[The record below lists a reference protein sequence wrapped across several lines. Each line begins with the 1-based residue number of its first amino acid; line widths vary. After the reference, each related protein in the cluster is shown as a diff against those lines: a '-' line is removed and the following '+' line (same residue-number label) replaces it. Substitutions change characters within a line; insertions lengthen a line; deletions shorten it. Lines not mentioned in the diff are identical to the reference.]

1 MRFFLFLLLA
11 AILLLP
17 LIQCSERA
25 IADNTTKE
33 RLSEFDPNAVKNFKV
48 FSPLND
54 SMDRGNHELTEHVV
68 IDLHYY
74 DDKPPSRGDIVYFQD
89 QFVSRIVALPGEKI
103 KIVKGQIYIDGAKLD
118 TFYGSAHFR
127 GYNYR
132 DFTKSDME
140 EPAKTTI
147 INEIFKKDQ
156 DETLL
161 GPEEVYLVSDDWAR
175 SFSVV
180 SFRRLPTGDILG
192 RVVGSCP
199 KCTSH

>member
-1 MRFFLFLLLA
+1 M
-11 AILLLP
+11 
-17 LIQCSERA
+17 
-25 IADNTTKE
+25 TKE
-33 RLSEFDPNAVKNFKV
+33 RLDEFDPNAVQNFKV
-48 FSPLND
+48 LSPLND

-89 QFVSRIVALPGEKI
+89 QYVSRIVALPGEKI
-103 KIVKGQIYIDGAKLD
+103 RIVKGQIYIDGAKLD

-132 DFTKSDME
+132 DFIKSDME

-147 INEIFKKDQ
+147 QKEVFKKDQ
-156 DETLL
+156 DEILL
-161 GPEEVYLVSDDWAR
+161 GPNDFYLVSDDWSR
-175 SFSVV
+175 SFPAV
-180 SFRRLPTGDILG
+180 SYRRLPVEGILG

-199 KCTSH
+199 ECTSH